1 MNPFIDFTT
10 MTTEELLEKNKEY
23 TKQLYK
29 MNGQS
34 PLYQYILDLRQQL
47 ELEYNERMYVQGV
60 KSKQGEEVIDIGDIN
75 SDVFTPDYDDY
86 ETKIIKQVAQSYTDK
101 GDNDE

>member
-101 GDNDE
+101 GDDDE

>member
-10 MTTEELLEKNKEY
+10 MTNEELLEKNKEY

-29 MNGQS
+29 MDGQS
-34 PLYQYILDLRQQL
+34 PLYQYIIDLRTQL
-47 ELEYNERMYVQGV
+47 ELEYNERMYIQGV
-60 KSKQGEEVIDIGDIN
+60 KSKQGEEVINIGDIN

-86 ETKIIKQVAQSYTDK
+86 HTKIIKQVARSYTDK
-101 GDNDE
+101 GDDDE

>member
-10 MTTEELLEKNKEY
+10 MTNEELLEKNKEY

-34 PLYQYILDLRQQL
+34 PLYQYIVDLRQQL
-47 ELEYNERMYVQGV
+47 ELEYNERMYIKG
-60 KSKQGEEVIDIGDIN
+60 
-75 SDVFTPDYDDY
+75 
-86 ETKIIKQVAQSYTDK
+86 TK
-101 GDNDE
+101 

>member
-29 MNGQS
+29 MNGTS

-101 GDNDE
+101 GDDDE